1 MRPDAAATRP
11 APALRDPRLLALL
24 AALLVHVAVLG
35 PILLD
40 MADEAVDAVPAAD
53 IDLVPIDLTPF
64 AFRRSDRLPPSLRET
79 PQPLS
84 MPAKAEADQSVGSP
98 VVEAAA
104 PSTEGAPEAETA
116 LPSAW
121 SVRAAPDGTRRRRMA
136 EAMRLA
142 AACRNLTDDHPAVE
156 RSACARR
163 HAARADRIGPLTDP
177 ATARFEAEGAAQLA
191 AYEDL
196 RDGLRPPSPETRAC
210 PHSTDMMG
218 RCPVQLNIPLFSS
231 ERGFLPGLKKD
242 ERE

>member
-1 MRPDAAATRP
+1 MRPDAAAIRLRRG
-11 APALRDPRLLALL
+11 LRDPRLLALL

-40 MADEAVDAVPAAD
+40 MAEEAVDAVSAD
-53 IDLVPIDLTPF
+53 NIDLVPIDLTPLPY
-64 AFRRSDRLPPSLRET
+64 RRSERLAPSLRK
-79 PQPLS
+79 PLQPPS
-84 MPAKAEADQSVGSP
+84 TPAKAESDQSAGSP
-98 VVEAAA
+98 VIETGA
-104 PSTEGAPEAETA
+104 PSTDISPEAETSR
-116 LPSAW
+116 PSAW
-121 SVRAAPDGTRRRRMA
+121 SVRSSPDEARRRRMA

-142 AACRNLTDDHPAVE
+142 AACRNLSDDHPAVE

-177 ATARFEAEGAAQLA
+177 ANARFEAEGAARLA

-231 ERGFLPGLKKD
+231 RRGFLPGLKKD

>member
-40 MADEAVDAVPAAD
+40 MADDAVDAVPADD

-64 AFRRSDRLPPSLRET
+64 PYRRSERRPLAMSEPLRPSAGPVQT
-79 PQPLS
+79 N
-84 MPAKAEADQSVGSP
+84 AEVRAGSP
-98 VVEAAA
+98 VIETAA
-104 PSTEGAPEAETA
+104 PSTDIAPGTET
-116 LPSAW
+116 LRPPAW
-121 SVRAAPDGTRRRRMA
+121 SVRPTRDEARRRRMA

-163 HAARADRIGPLTDP
+163 HAARADRVGPLTDP

-231 ERGFLPGLKKD
+231 QRGFLPGLKKD

>member
-1 MRPDAAATRP
+1 MRPDAAAIRLRP
-11 APALRDPRLLALL
+11 GLRDPRLLALL

-40 MADEAVDAVPAAD
+40 MAEEAVDAVPADD
-53 IDLVPIDLTPF
+53 IDLVPIDLMPY
-64 AFRRSDRLPPSLRET
+64 RRSERRPLALSEPLRPS
-79 PQPLS
+79 PG
-84 MPAKAEADQSVGSP
+84 PAQTKAEVRAGSP
-98 VVEAAA
+98 AIETAA
-104 PSTEGAPEAETA
+104 PSTDIAPGTETSR
-116 LPSAW
+116 PSEW
-121 SVRAAPDGTRRRRMA
+121 SVRPTPDEARRRRMA

-142 AACRNLTDDHPAVE
+142 AACRNLTDDQPAAE

-177 ATARFEAEGAAQLA
+177 ANARFEAEGAAQLA

-231 ERGFLPGLKKD
+231 QRGFLPGLKKD